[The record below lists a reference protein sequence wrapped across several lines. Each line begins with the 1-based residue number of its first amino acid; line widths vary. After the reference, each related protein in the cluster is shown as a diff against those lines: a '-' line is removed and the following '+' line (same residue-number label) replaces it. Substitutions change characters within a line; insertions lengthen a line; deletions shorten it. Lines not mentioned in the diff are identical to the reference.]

1 MNEEVRKKLEAS
13 EQHKKLLI
21 QKKVNDGRNP
31 ELRELLQAD
40 QMAKDNIADLDKK
53 LQEEIEKRNNI
64 LNEKIDLDNQYEE
77 NTINLEK

>member
-1 MNEEVRKKLEAS
+1 MIFMIKHRREKKKQS
-13 EQHKKLLI
+13 
-21 QKKVNDGRNP
+21 KVNDGRNP